1 MLQAVFTDNTNYIK
15 VSGLTQWDYGQ
26 KLEITLAGLPESF
39 EAHFAYRGATEAP
52 VVKGTAVDGVATVPI
67 PNILTTQ
74 KNDAVCWLY
83 YKDGESGETVKT
95 ILLPIKARPK
105 PTDYVYTETEVKTWT
120 KLEERIGDI
129 EKNSAETIKQAVN
142 DYLKE
147 NPLEENDPTV
157 PEWAKSKEKPKYTAS
172 EVGALSEKEL
182 QSAIDTALT
191 QAKESGEFKGE
202 KGDDGKTPV
211 KGTDYFTEADKQ
223 AFVTD
228 VLEALPT
235 WTGGSY

>member
-1 MLQAVFTDNTNYIK
+1 MFQLIGRELYRWDLDRK
-15 VSGLTQWDYGQ
+15 V
-26 KLEITLAGLPESF
+26 KLSIY
-39 EAHFAYRGATEAP
+39 EAIDEVHVAKHGGDEALIVTP
-52 VVKGTAVDGVATVPI
+52 RKEKGMVVADI
-67 PNILTTQ
+67 PNILLQTARKITVY
-74 KNDAVCWLY
+74 AV
-83 YKDGESGETVKT
+83 KDGATIGSDTFLVKYKEKPSG
-95 ILLPIKARPK
+95 
-105 PTDYVYTETEVKTWT
+105 YVYTETEVKTWT

-147 NPLEENDPTV
+147 NPLEEKDPTV

-191 QAKESGEFKGE
+191 QAKESGEFKGDKGD
-202 KGDDGKTPV
+202 KGDDGKTPA
-211 KGTDYFTEADKQ
+211 KGTDYFTEADKNEL
-223 AFVTD
+223 VTD
-228 VLEALPT
+228 VLNALPT